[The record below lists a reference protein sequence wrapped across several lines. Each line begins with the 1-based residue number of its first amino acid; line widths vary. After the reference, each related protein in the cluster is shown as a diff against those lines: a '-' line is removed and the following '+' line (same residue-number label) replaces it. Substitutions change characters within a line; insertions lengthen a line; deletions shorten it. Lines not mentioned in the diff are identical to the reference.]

1 MQQKSGGLSMIT
13 MPEDEREWFRELNEE
28 AVRRCLD
35 PKEWP
40 IPEEQFDQRYSRG
53 GLDGWLEAIL
63 DGLSPS
69 QALDRHLRIRNGNAR

>member
-1 MQQKSGGLSMIT
+1 MIT

-28 AVRRCLD
+28 AVRRRLD
-35 PKEWP
+35 PTKWP

-53 GLDGWLEAIL
+53 ALDGWLEDIL

-69 QALDRHLRIRNGNAR
+69 QALDRYLRIQNGKT